1 MATANDSKAYQE
13 AEKRTNIHIEWQ
25 HPTQGN
31 EVENFN
37 LVIASQNYPD
47 ALISGGPTYYVG
59 GYDKFIDDQII
70 LDLKDLIAANAPDY
84 DALRNSTDDIRKRTM
99 TDMGRVPYFRTI
111 NKTLQPS
118 FMGDLVRQDW
128 LDAAGYKGMPETY
141 TEFHDMLVALKD
153 KSAVAPLYFFQKTG
167 LEEQLMVGF
176 GVNGS
181 WYQADGK
188 VKFGPIEQGF
198 KDYVTT
204 MNQWYSEGLI
214 DPEFY
219 SRPGIFAGD
228 TANILNG
235 DFGVFFHFYTMIDV
249 LELQAADQNFSVSAV
264 TPPVVNKGDKRHMT
278 YFGIPDSM
286 VGGGNATITTACK
299 DPVTFAKWW
308 NYFYT
313 EEGSLLGNYGT
324 EEAYKMVDGKP
335 VASDLILANPDGL
348 SVNDARSLYTITPF
362 HPKWYDWERELTPA
376 MSDKAK
382 NAGSVWDAN
391 WENTQTLPD
400 ITVSSDESAE
410 YSAIYNDISTLV
422 QENTAQFI
430 TGQKPM
436 SEFDAFVEQIK
447 SMNISRCTEIQ
458 QAALDRYNN
467 R

>member
-1 MATANDSKAYQE
+1 
-13 AEKRTNIHIEWQ
+13 
-25 HPTQGN
+25 
-31 EVENFN
+31 
-37 LVIASQNYPD
+37 
-47 ALISGGPTYYVG
+47 
-59 GYDKFIDDQII
+59 
-70 LDLKDLIAANAPDY
+70 
-84 DALRNSTDDIRKRTM
+84 
-99 TDMGRVPYFRTI
+99 
-111 NKTLQPS
+111 
-118 FMGDLVRQDW
+118 MGDLVRQDW
-128 LDAAGYKGMPETY
+128 LDAVGYKSMPETY

-188 VKFGPIEQGF
+188 IKYGPIEQGF

-249 LELQAADQNFSVSAV
+249 LEMQAADQNFTVSAV

-324 EEAYKMVDGKP
+324 EEAYKIVDGKP
-335 VASDLILANPDGL
+335 VASDLVLANPDGL
-348 SVNDARSLYTITPF
+348 SVNDARSLYTITSY
-362 HPKWYDWERELTPA
+362 HPKWYDWERELTPT

-382 NAGSVWDAN
+382 NAGNVWDAN

-400 ITVSSDESAE
+400 ITVSSEESAE
-410 YSAIYNDISTLV
+410 YSAIYNDINTLV

-430 TGQKPM
+430 TGQKPI

-447 SMNISRCTEIQ
+447 GMNIGRCTEIQ